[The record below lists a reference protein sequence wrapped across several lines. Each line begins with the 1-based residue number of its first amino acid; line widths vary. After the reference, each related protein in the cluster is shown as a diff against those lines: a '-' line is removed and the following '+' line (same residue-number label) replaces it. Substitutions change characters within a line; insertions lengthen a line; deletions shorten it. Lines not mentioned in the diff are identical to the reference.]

1 MKKIWMISDTHG
13 CHEQLPKA
21 IADIV
26 IHSGDC
32 SNRREPVFNQFE
44 VKSFIDWYASLD
56 IQYKVFVAG
65 NHDTSIW
72 KGLISPSYIKD
83 KGIIYLEHS
92 GVEIEGINIWGSPYT
107 PTFGEG
113 WAWNVRRDRLTQ
125 TWLSIPVEL
134 DILVTHGPPKGILDI
149 SVDRED
155 NIEFCGDLAL
165 YKAVIN
171 REIKYHQFGHIHNN
185 GDIQN
190 AGTKTLSNQIT
201 TFVNASCVTDR
212 KMGELSSSGE
222 IIEI

>member
-1 MKKIWMISDTHG
+1 MISDTHG
-13 CHEQLPKA
+13 CHEQLIIPENV
-21 IADIV
+21 DIV
-26 IHSGDC
+26 IHSGDA

-44 VKSFIDWYASLD
+44 MHSFISWYSSLN
-56 IQYKVFVAG
+56 IKYKIFCPG
-65 NHDTSIW
+65 NHDTSVW
-72 KGLISPSYIKD
+72 KGLVPPSFIKE

-92 GVEIEGINIWGSPYT
+92 GVEIEGIKIWGSPYT
-107 PTFGEG
+107 PAFGEG

-125 TWLSIPVEL
+125 TWQSIPEEL
-134 DILVTHGPPKGILDI
+134 DVLVTHGPPKYILDI

-185 GDIQN
+185 GAIQN
-190 AGTKTLSNQIT
+190 AGTKTLSNHIT
-201 TFVNASCVTDR
+201 TFINASCVTDR
-212 KMGELSSSGE
+212 KMGETSSNGK